1 MPKRYVTLL
10 AMGALLLGGCLG
22 RTRLWDPGTAEKQQ
36 QRAQHWDPYPEPD
49 IGPDVSEVRP
59 RDFQLP
65 VPEAERVRRTP
76 PTGAILGFKQPMAV
90 PVR

>member
-1 MPKRYVTLL
+1 MPKRYAALF
-10 AMGALLLGGCLG
+10 AMAALLQAGCLG
-22 RTRLWDPGTAEKQQ
+22 RTRLWDPGTADRQQ

-59 RDFQLP
+59 RDFQHP
-65 VPEAERVRRTP
+65 VPEAERARRTP
-76 PTGAILGFKQPMAV
+76 PPGAILGFRQPTAV